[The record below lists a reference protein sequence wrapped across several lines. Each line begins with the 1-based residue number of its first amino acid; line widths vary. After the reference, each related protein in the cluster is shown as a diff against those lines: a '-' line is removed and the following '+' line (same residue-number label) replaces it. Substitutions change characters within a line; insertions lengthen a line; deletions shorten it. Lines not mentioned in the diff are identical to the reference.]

1 MSVAHRASVAIIGG
15 LTAAVSLLQA
25 EFDVQ
30 VFEQAP
36 VLGEVGA
43 GINIGPNA
51 SRILHRLGITEMLGR
66 TGVKPITFDQRRWDD
81 GRVLLRSPLGEEVE
95 AAFGAPYYIH
105 RSALHRALAGAI
117 PADHVHLAHRFTHL
131 VDHGDRIEAHFENG
145 AAISADAVIGADGIH
160 SVVRRALFGP
170 EHPRFTGCVGGAQ
183 LNEFRP
189 LR

>member
-105 RSALHRALAGAI
+105 RSDLHRAFGSTRVLLEQTVEFEMSQACEIGSI
-117 PADHVHLAHRFTHL
+117 AD
-131 VDHGDRIEAHFENG
+131 
-145 AAISADAVIGADGIH
+145 
-160 SVVRRALFGP
+160 FGQGETLTDEP
-170 EHPRFTGCVGGAQ
+170 
-183 LNEFRP
+183 RP
-189 LR
+189 LTKHDFEIFKQFEVAFESRREVWRVEAEL

>member
-105 RSALHRALAGAI
+105 RSDLHRAFGSTRVLLEQTVEI
-117 PADHVHLAHRFTHL
+117 RDVSSVRDREHSRFRPRRNF
-131 VDHGDRIEAHFENG
+131 D
-145 AAISADAVIGADGIH
+145 
-160 SVVRRALFGP
+160 RRATAP
-170 EHPRFTGCVGGAQ
+170 YQARFRNLQTV
-183 LNEFRP
+183 
-189 LR
+189 